1 MNQFFSFTFWALT
14 VWDIH
19 FCMLKLSKFIFIG
32 SILVCKIPNFGGESF
47 EIRVLSRSI
56 QETLGYIY
64 KFYMKPN
71 FYKKVSFQR
80 TDII

>member
-1 MNQFFSFTFWALT
+1 MGGTFGPFWCAKN
-14 VWDIH
+14 
-19 FCMLKLSKFIFIG
+19 M
-32 SILVCKIPNFGGESF
+32 NFGGESF

-56 QETLGYIY
+56 QETLGHIY
-64 KFYMKPN
+64 KFHMKPN